1 MMMTNT
7 QDSQNTT
14 YYGFQVYVWAKSQ
27 SPITGQF
34 VDPCLWLTDTL
45 PLFSAP
51 TTDKLKIWRRQILSR
66 VYEEP
71 NKLPSRPG
79 LHTPFRTY
87 RERINAR
94 NSHDQENFKT

>member
-1 MMMTNT
+1 MMMNT
-7 QDSQNTT
+7 QDSQNTP

-34 VDPCLWLTDTL
+34 VDPCLWLTNTL

-71 NKLPSRPG
+71 NKLPARPG

-87 RERINAR
+87 RERIYAR